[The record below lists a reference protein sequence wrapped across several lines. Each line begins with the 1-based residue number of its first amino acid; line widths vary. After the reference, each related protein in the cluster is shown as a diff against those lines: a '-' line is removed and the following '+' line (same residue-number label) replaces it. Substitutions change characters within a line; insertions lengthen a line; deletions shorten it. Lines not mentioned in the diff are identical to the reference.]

1 MSRLNSVLDSR
12 SFLWTALFLG
22 WVGVVHA
29 HPVSLTDAVLDVRED
44 SSRFKLS
51 ITVEDLVLYY
61 ELKANK
67 EFRFE
72 ESEIKKAAASH
83 RAFLEQRLQFLD
95 QTGKPIPLNYQ
106 GVDVTAVPA
115 EGVLQTELK
124 ARWLT
129 YQWAVQSGARP
140 NYLTV
145 SQEFGE
151 LQPATMDCMFLQ
163 NGFLLEK
170 TKQLVSGQVYSLEL
184 DWENPPTKR
193 PDLAALKE
201 AKQRQLRDRLG
212 IASYSSLYSF
222 LYLSG
227 RELRHEILIPVL
239 TLQEWFGI
247 EREDPDFLSVS
258 EQERVADQ
266 VFDLILKNRVEI
278 NGEEVEPTLARVN
291 FFGLDIRDFA
301 LNKPPEKISIYQAR
315 IGLIAVYKP
324 QEYPVESIKMHWNSY
339 NKYAPMLRSTVLVGK
354 QTPFGHFFVEDAPIF
369 EYELPKSKNER
380 LAPVRIAIKDRK
392 VNSSDALR
400 IADAVIERVY
410 TSVNQDDPR
419 ARYRQL
425 ADLVMVFS
433 SSSLFMHLEKSLKM
447 AEQGGSIMSV
457 HSTKVTDVNYQH
469 TGNQLVMELSWEV
482 VGSVEHWGHIHTRR
496 DSFQGSLTLEPNRG
510 RWVIVSFGP
519 KDQVRHPI
527 KTRVRY

>member
-12 SFLWTALFLG
+12 SFLWAALFLG

-129 YQWAVQSGARP
+129 YQWTVQSGARP

-239 TLQEWFGI
+239 TLQE
-247 EREDPDFLSVS
+247 
-258 EQERVADQ
+258 
-266 VFDLILKNRVEI
+266 
-278 NGEEVEPTLARVN
+278 
-291 FFGLDIRDFA
+291 GLES
-301 LNKPPEKISIYQAR
+301 NAR
-315 IGLIAVYKP
+315 ILIF
-324 QEYPVESIKMHWNSY
+324 YPS
-339 NKYAPMLRSTVLVGK
+339 RSRNG
-354 QTPFGHFFVEDAPIF
+354 
-369 EYELPKSKNER
+369 
-380 LAPVRIAIKDRK
+380 
-392 VNSSDALR
+392 
-400 IADAVIERVY
+400 
-410 TSVNQDDPR
+410 
-419 ARYRQL
+419 
-425 ADLVMVFS
+425 
-433 SSSLFMHLEKSLKM
+433 
-447 AEQGGSIMSV
+447 
-457 HSTKVTDVNYQH
+457 
-469 TGNQLVMELSWEV
+469 
-482 VGSVEHWGHIHTRR
+482 
-496 DSFQGSLTLEPNRG
+496 
-510 RWVIVSFGP
+510 
-519 KDQVRHPI
+519 
-527 KTRVRY
+527 